1 MFSAEYYEDGEIK
14 EDKVGGESSMH
25 RIKANR
31 IQKLS
36 RKSEGGKSV
45 VRHRHRRQDIKMSM
59 KGTGRVLNSTET

>member
-1 MFSAEYYEDGEIK
+1 LFSAEYYEGGEIK

-36 RKSEGGKSV
+36 RKSEGAKISG
-45 VRHRHRRQDIKMSM
+45 
-59 KGTGRVLNSTET
+59 